1 VKRLALWLVAG
12 IIGIPFALI
21 LLFRFVDPPVSAL
34 MLIRWTRNHEINMRW
49 RAYDDLPISLREA
62 VIASEDLEFCAERL
76 GFDWIRMR
84 HQIGVWWRGGRP
96 NGASTITMQLARNLF
111 LWPERS
117 LVRKIIEAW
126 LTPQIAL
133 LWPKRR
139 QLEIY
144 LNIVEFGP
152 GVYGA
157 DAASR
162 LWFNTSADTLTTQQ
176 AAQLVAILPAPL
188 LLSPTALTS
197 EAEQKSAYIQ
207 AFIART
213 DPRLGCVDRM

>member
-1 VKRLALWLVAG
+1 MKLLALWLVAG
-12 IIGIPFALI
+12 VLGIPFALI

-34 MLIRWTRNHEINMRW
+34 MLIRWTRDHEINMRW
-49 RAYDDLPISLREA
+49 RAYDDLPIPLREA
-62 VIASEDLEFCAERL
+62 VIASEDLEFCHERV
-76 GFDWIRMR
+76 GFDWIMMR

-96 NGASTITMQLARNLF
+96 KGASTITMQLARNLF

-117 LVRKIIEAW
+117 LVRKVIEAW

-162 LWFNTSADTLTTQQ
+162 RWFNTSADTLTTQQ
-176 AAQLVAILPAPL
+176 AAQLVAVLPAPL
-188 LLSPTALTS
+188 LLSPIALTPDAAQRS
-197 EAEQKSAYIQ
+197 VDIQ
-207 AFIART
+207 AFIARK
-213 DPRLGCVDRM
+213 DPRLGCADGM